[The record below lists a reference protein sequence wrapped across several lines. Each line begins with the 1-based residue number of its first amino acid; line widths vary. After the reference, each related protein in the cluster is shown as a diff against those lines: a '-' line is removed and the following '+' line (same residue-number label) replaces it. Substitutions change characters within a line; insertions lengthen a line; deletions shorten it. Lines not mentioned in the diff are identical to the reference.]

1 MNELA
6 LHNLKEGMIVAED
19 VMTRGG
25 QRVLE
30 KGKVLTKQSIMR
42 LSFYNIKSVVV
53 EDEAPAPEAPVAE
66 KPTEPVAPAQPTPE
80 KPAEPV
86 AEKPVE
92 PVTEKPAEAQKP
104 QKVNTLRMQTSRKV
118 QSFQIDHSIVLNTM
132 KTSLEGYVNT
142 GAPLDTQLLVSR
154 VKDLFYSC
162 KTALELFNMLHS
174 MHTSDD
180 SIYSHSLN
188 VALIC
193 RQIGKWLKVD
203 DATLDLYTL
212 CGILHDIGKLKI
224 PEEILNKPGKYTDEE
239 FAKVRMHTQY
249 GYDLLEPLPI
259 DDHVKK
265 AALSHHER
273 CDGTGYPMGIP
284 KAVTD
289 NCAMIVAIADV
300 YDAMTAA
307 RSYRAPLCPFQVID
321 KFEKEGLQ
329 KYNPKYILT
338 FLSQVAGTYQNSRV
352 LLSDGR
358 SASIVMINQQN
369 LSKPIVR
376 LDDSTCIDLSTQSD
390 LSIQAVL

>member
-1 MNELA
+1 MKELA
-6 LHNLKEGMIVAED
+6 LHNLKEGMVVAED

-30 KGKVLTKQSIMR
+30 KGKVLSRQAIMR
-42 LSFYNIKSVVV
+42 LSFYNIKSVTV
-53 EDEAPAPEAPVAE
+53 EEESPVAASSVAEAPTEAS
-66 KPTEPVAPAQPTPE
+66 APARPTTEASAPTPE
-80 KPAEPV
+80 KP
-86 AEKPVE
+86 
-92 PVTEKPAEAQKP
+92 QR
-104 QKVNTLRMQTSRKV
+104 VNTLRMQTSRKI
-118 QSFQIDHSIVLNTM
+118 QSFQIDHTIVLNTI

-154 VKDLFYSC
+154 VKDLFDSC
-162 KTALELFNMLHS
+162 KTSLELFNMLYS
-174 MHTSDD
+174 THTSDD
-180 SIYSHSLN
+180 SMYSHSLN

-203 DATLDLYTL
+203 NETLDLYTL

-224 PEEILNKPGKYTDEE
+224 PEEILNKPGKYTDKE
-239 FAKVRMHTQY
+239 FTMVRKHTQL

-259 DDHVKK
+259 DNHVKK

-273 CDGTGYPMGIP
+273 CDGSGYPMGIP

-307 RSYRAPLCPFQVID
+307 RSYRAPLCPFQVIE

-358 SASIVMINQQN
+358 SATIVMINQHN

-376 LDDSTCIDLSTQSD
+376 LDDSTCIDLSTQNG
-390 LSIQAVL
+390 LSVQAVL

>member
-1 MNELA
+1 MNEVA
-6 LHNLKEGMIVAED
+6 LHKLKEGMVVAED
-19 VMTRGG
+19 IMTKGG
-25 QRVLE
+25 QCVLE
-30 KGKVLTKQSIMR
+30 KGKVLTSQSIMR
-42 LSFYNIKSVVV
+42 LSFYSIKAVVV
-53 EDEAPAPEAPVAE
+53 EEE
-66 KPTEPVAPAQPTPE
+66 TSAPAQPVAAKFAESPVSTPAAE
-80 KPAEPV
+80 PAQPVIAKPAEP
-86 AEKPVE
+86 EKPKK
-92 PVTEKPAEAQKP
+92 VT
-104 QKVNTLRMQTSRKV
+104 TLKMQTSRKV
-118 QSFQIDHSIVLNTM
+118 QSFQIDHSIVLNTIR
-132 KTSLEGYVNT
+132 TSLEGYVNT
-142 GAPLDTQLLVSR
+142 GAPLDTQLLVSH
-154 VKDLFYSC
+154 VKELFDSC
-162 KTALELFNMLHS
+162 KTALELFNMLYS

-180 SIYSHSLN
+180 SIYGHSLN

-193 RQIGKWLKVD
+193 RQIGKWIKVD
-203 DATLDLYTL
+203 DETLDLITL

-224 PEEILNKPGKYTDEE
+224 PAEILNKPGKYTDEE

-249 GYDLLEPLPI
+249 GYDLLAPLPI

-273 CDGTGYPMGIP
+273 CDGSGYPMGIP

-289 NCAMIVAIADV
+289 DYAMIVAIADV

-307 RSYRAPLCPFQVID
+307 RSYRAPLCPFQVIE

-338 FLSQVAGTYQNSRV
+338 FLRQVAGTYQNSRI

-358 SASIVMINQQN
+358 SATIVMINQQN

-376 LDDSTCIDLSTQSD
+376 LDDSSCIDLSTQSN

>member
-1 MNELA
+1 MKELA
-6 LHNLKEGMIVAED
+6 LHNLKEGMVVAED

-30 KGKVLTKQSIMR
+30 KGKVLSRQAIMR
-42 LSFYNIKSVVV
+42 LSFYNIKSVTV
-53 EDEAPAPEAPVAE
+53 EEESPVAASSAAEAPTEAS
-66 KPTEPVAPAQPTPE
+66 APARPTAEASAPTPE
-80 KPAEPV
+80 KP
-86 AEKPVE
+86 
-92 PVTEKPAEAQKP
+92 QR
-104 QKVNTLRMQTSRKV
+104 VNTLRMQTSRKI
-118 QSFQIDHSIVLNTM
+118 QSFQIDHTIVLNTI

-154 VKDLFYSC
+154 VKDLFDSC
-162 KTALELFNMLHS
+162 KTSLELFNMLYS
-174 MHTSDD
+174 THTSDD
-180 SIYSHSLN
+180 SMYSHSLN

-203 DATLDLYTL
+203 NETLDLYTL

-224 PEEILNKPGKYTDEE
+224 PEEILNKPGKYTDKE
-239 FAKVRMHTQY
+239 FTMVRKHTQL

-259 DDHVKK
+259 DNHVKK

-273 CDGTGYPMGIP
+273 CDGSGYPMGIP

-307 RSYRAPLCPFQVID
+307 RSYRAPLCPFQVIE

-358 SASIVMINQQN
+358 SATIVMINQHN

-376 LDDSTCIDLSTQSD
+376 LDDSTCIDLSTQNG
-390 LSIQAVL
+390 LSVQAVL